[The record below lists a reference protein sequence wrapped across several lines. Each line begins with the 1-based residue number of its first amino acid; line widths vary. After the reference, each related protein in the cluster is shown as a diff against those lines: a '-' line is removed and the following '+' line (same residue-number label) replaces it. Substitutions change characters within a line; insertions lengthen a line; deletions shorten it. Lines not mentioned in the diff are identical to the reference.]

1 MSNLIE
7 QIRRER
13 VESAERAVVR
23 HLEQQMNALKT
34 GATPEQKLEAL
45 KADAHAK
52 LREAEKAW
60 HAYFAECDVGRE
72 RIFASNVYEILRTAT
87 REAQP

>member
-1 MSNLIE
+1 MSTSIKPT
-7 QIRRER
+7 
-13 VESAERAVVR
+13 VAEAVATWQPDAATAAQP
-23 HLEQQMNALKT
+23 HTSQ
-34 GATPEQKLEAL
+34 TPEQKLAAL
-45 KADAHAK
+45 KEQAHTR

-60 HAYFAECDVGRE
+60 HAYFAECDVGGE